1 MTVSEPQKRTPTD
14 FVAVLTAAVR
24 DRMTGFGL
32 VLDPSEATTV
42 IAKWAEHVMR
52 EKKFERSA
60 ILYADDTQI
69 ADIADS
75 LVSQLLADIAEERP
89 GTDPWEHEANIPFPL
104 PILLM
109 QNTYLSLCST
119 LAVHNSATLWAKQA
133 NASISGITD
142 AILEQITLE
151 TPEVTTHQV
160 LHNGEMRNV
169 YGQPINVPQPALA
182 YLARYYENVVFHIE
196 RGLWILEDDTEE
208 ERFTTISILTS
219 QAALMRNL
227 NERYGRPTGPKRR
240 S

>member
-1 MTVSEPQKRTPTD
+1 MTVREPSRRTPQD
-14 FVAVLTAAVR
+14 FVATLTSAVR
-24 DRMTGFGL
+24 ERLTSFGL

-42 IAKWAEHVMR
+42 ITKWAEHVMR

-60 ILYADDTQI
+60 LLYADDAQI

-89 GTDPWEHEANIPFPL
+89 GTDPWDHEANIPFPM

-119 LAVHNSATLWAKQA
+119 LAVHNSATQWAKQA

-142 AILEQITLE
+142 SILEQITLE
-151 TPEVTTHQV
+151 TPEIATHQV
-160 LHNGEMRNV
+160 LHNGEIRNV
-169 YGQPINVPQPALA
+169 YGQTINVPQPALA

-196 RGLWILEDDTEE
+196 RGLWTLEDDTEE
-208 ERFTTISILTS
+208 ERFSTISILTS
-219 QAALMRNL
+219 QAAMLRNL
-227 NERYGRPTGPKRR
+227 NERFGRPAGPKQH